1 MPPCSTLLPVTRLS
15 QGVRWMPAPARL
27 AGSLLILAFLA
38 GPALG
43 QVPLHTRIDQAIAAA
58 DKDFAKIASPI
69 STDAEFLRRV
79 YLDLTG
85 VIPSAEEAK
94 AFLADTTPDR
104 RAKLIDKL
112 LSSEKHAYH
121 LADTFDVLL
130 MDRRPNKHVQ
140 RPEWMKYLR
149 ESFAANKPY
158 DQLVSE
164 ILSSDGTDPKTRAAA
179 RFMLDR
185 DGEAHVITKDISR
198 LFLGMNLQC
207 AQCHDHPLVEAYKQ
221 DHYYGVYAFLS
232 RSYVYA
238 DKASKLS
245 VFAEKG
251 EGDVSF
257 VSVFMAKVTKKTGPR
272 LPDGPE
278 LAEPKFDRSEEHTSE
293 LQ

>member
-1 MPPCSTLLPVTRLS
+1 
-15 QGVRWMPAPARL
+15 MPAATRL
-27 AGSLLILAFLA
+27 AGSLLTVLVLA

-43 QVPLHTRIDQAIAAA
+43 QTPLHVRIDEAIQAG
-58 DKDFAKIASPI
+58 DKDFTKVAAKIS
-69 STDAEFLRRV
+69 SDAEFLRRV

-85 VIPSAEEAK
+85 IIPSTEEVRG
-94 AFLADTTPDR
+94 FLADTMPDR
-104 RAKLIDKL
+104 RAKLIDRL
-112 LSSEKHAYH
+112 LATEKHAYH

-140 RPEWMKYLR
+140 RPDWMKFLR
-149 ESFAANKPY
+149 ESFRTNKSY
-158 DQLVSE
+158 DQLVRE
-164 ILSSDGTDPKTRAAA
+164 ILSADGSDPKTRAAA

-185 DGEAHVITKDISR
+185 DGEPHVLTKDISR

-251 EGDVSF
+251 EGEVSF
-257 VSVFMAKVTKKTGPR
+257 
-272 LPDGPE
+272 
-278 LAEPKFDRSEEHTSE
+278 
-293 LQ
+293 Q